1 MNSDTESSGAPPPL
15 PELRQAEL
23 DRETVEA
30 LFADLAA
37 LARIHQ
43 VIPKAGARKKVG
55 EGAISL
61 EQGRESFLNGDLR
74 GLQIRYTHAGEE
86 WWDVL
91 LQPQPGMY
99 RVTRMRLSDAFGGE
113 NS

>member
-1 MNSDTESSGAPPPL
+1 MEPNSEASNVPPPL

-37 LARIHQ
+37 LARVHQ
-43 VIPKAGARKKVG
+43 VIPKSGARQPVG
-55 EGAISL
+55 ERAIGL
-61 EQGRESFLNGDLR
+61 EEGRKAFLDGGLR
-74 GLQIRYTHAGEE
+74 GLQIRYTYAGEE

-91 LQPQPGMY
+91 LQPEPGRY
-99 RVTRMRLSDAFGGE
+99 RVTRLRLADALPQPHA
-113 NS
+113 